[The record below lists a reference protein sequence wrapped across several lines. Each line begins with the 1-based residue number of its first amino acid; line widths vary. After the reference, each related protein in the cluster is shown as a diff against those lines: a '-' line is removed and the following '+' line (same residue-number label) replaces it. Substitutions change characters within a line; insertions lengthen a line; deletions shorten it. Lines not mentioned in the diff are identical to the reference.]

1 MIDLAVR
8 AAHHLVHE
16 IGRRNCHFA
25 FLGDGTAPPDVRRLA
40 HEMDDQTNSGLLL
53 VPAWAGQ
60 ESCAALERL
69 AAVGAAPRTDYVELA
84 RALDAEVVDMR
95 FMTERATRTARMVA
109 RCAGTSLGQV
119 VEGFLRRDRCDHLVV
134 KADRLGLP
142 LALLLKLTRSRRD
155 MVLISAWLSP
165 PKKAVFLWP
174 LKAHSHIRE
183 IVNDSSVQMEIA
195 ARRLGVPWEKLHHV
209 PQPVDE
215 RFWHPVDEPVENMIC
230 SVGPERR
237 DYPTLLEALQGLQ
250 LRAELAVGSTVL
262 RPAGDPSAEF
272 AMITRQTVGGGLS
285 PNVRVR
291 QQVNARDLRRLYARS
306 RFVVIPL
313 LDVDAGVTSIY
324 EAMAMGKAVV
334 VTQTRG
340 RVDVI
345 HHGEQGIYVPPG
357 DPRALRAALGYLLS
371 HPAEAERM
379 GRAGRALVEARHRL
393 DTWVALVAGLARGSD
408 QPLST
413 RTSA

>member
-1 MIDLAVR
+1 
-8 AAHHLVHE
+8 
-16 IGRRNCHFA
+16 
-25 FLGDGTAPPDVRRLA
+25 
-40 HEMDDQTNSGLLL
+40 MDDTTHRSLLL
-53 VPAWAGQ
+53 VPAWVGQ

-84 RALDAEVVDMR
+84 RALDAEIIDMR

-109 RCAGTSLGQV
+109 RCTGISLGQV
-119 VEGFLRRDRCDHLVV
+119 VEGFLRRDRCGHLVV

-142 LALLLKLTRSRRD
+142 LALLFKLTRSRRD

-165 PKKAVFLWP
+165 PKNAVFLWP
-174 LKAHSHIRE
+174 LKAHSHIGE
-183 IVNDSSVQMEIA
+183 ITNSSSVQMEIA
-195 ARRLGVPWEKLHHV
+195 ASRLGVPREKLHHAV
-209 PQPVDE
+209 QPVDE

-230 SVGPERR
+230 SVGSERR

-272 AMITRQTVGGGLS
+272 ALITRQTVGGGLS

-291 QQVNARDLRRLYARS
+291 QQVNAQDLRRLYARS

-313 LDVDAGVTSIY
+313 LDVDVTSIC

-334 VTQTRG
+334 VTRTRG
-340 RVDVI
+340 QVDVI
-345 HHGEQGIYVPPG
+345 RDGEQGIYVPPG
-357 DPRALRAALGYLLS
+357 DPRALRAALEYLLS

-393 DTWVALVAGLARGSD
+393 DTWVTLVARLARGPD
-408 QPLST
+408 RPQAT
-413 RTSA
+413 RASA

>member
-1 MIDLAVR
+1 V
-8 AAHHLVHE
+8 
-16 IGRRNCHFA
+16 
-25 FLGDGTAPPDVRRLA
+25 
-40 HEMDDQTNSGLLL
+40 DDTTHRSLLL
-53 VPAWAGQ
+53 VPAWVGQ
-60 ESCAALERL
+60 ESCAALERM
-69 AAVGAAPRTDYVELA
+69 AAVGAAPRADYVELA
-84 RALDAEVVDMR
+84 RALDAEVIDMR
-95 FMTERATRTARMVA
+95 FMTEQATRTARLVA
-109 RCAGTSLGQV
+109 RYAGISLGQV
-119 VEGFLRRDRCDHLVV
+119 VEGFLRRDRCDPLVV

-174 LKAHSHIRE
+174 LKVHSHIGA
-183 IVNDSSVQMEIA
+183 ITNYSSVQMEIA
-195 ARRLGVPWEKLHHV
+195 ASRLGVPREKLHHAV
-209 PQPVDE
+209 QPVDE

-230 SVGPERR
+230 SVGSEQR

-272 AMITRQTVGGGLS
+272 ATITRQTVGGGLS
-285 PNVRVR
+285 SNVRVR

-313 LDVDAGVTSIY
+313 LDVDVDAGVTSIC

-334 VTQTRG
+334 VTRTRG
-340 RVDVI
+340 QVDI
-345 HHGEQGIYVPPG
+345 IRDGEQGIYVPPG
-357 DPRALRAALGYLLS
+357 DPRALRAAIRHLLS

-379 GRAGRALVEARHRL
+379 GRAGRALVEAHHRL
-393 DTWVALVAGLARGSD
+393 DTWVELVAGLARGSD
-408 QPLST
+408 RPRAT
-413 RTSA
+413 RASA

>member
-1 MIDLAVR
+1 
-8 AAHHLVHE
+8 
-16 IGRRNCHFA
+16 
-25 FLGDGTAPPDVRRLA
+25 
-40 HEMDDQTNSGLLL
+40 MDDQTDRSLLL
-53 VPAWAGQ
+53 VPAWVGQ

-84 RALDAEVVDMR
+84 RALDAEVIDMR

-109 RCAGTSLGQV
+109 RYAGISLGQV
-119 VEGFLRRDRCDHLVV
+119 VEGFLRRDRCGHLVV

-155 MVLISAWLSP
+155 MVLISGWLSP
-165 PKKAVFLWP
+165 PRNAVFLWP
-174 LKAHSHIRE
+174 LKAHTHIGG
-183 IVNDSSVQMEIA
+183 IVSYSSVQTKIA
-195 ARRLGVPWEKLHHV
+195 ARRLGVPREKLHHV
-209 PQPVDE
+209 LQPVDE
-215 RFWHPVDEPVENMIC
+215 RFWHPIDGPVENMIC
-230 SVGPERR
+230 SVGSERR
-237 DYPTLLEALQGLQ
+237 DYPTLLKALQGLE
-250 LRAELAVGSTVL
+250 LRAELAVGSTML
-262 RPAGDPSAEF
+262 RPAGDSSAEF

-285 PNVRVR
+285 PNVRMR
-291 QQVNARDLRRLYARS
+291 QQVNAQDMRRLYARS

-313 LDVDAGVTSIY
+313 QDVDAGVTSVC

-334 VTQTRG
+334 VTRTRG
-340 RVDVI
+340 QVDVI
-345 HHGEQGIYVPPG
+345 RHGEQGIYVPPG
-357 DPRALRAALGYLLS
+357 DPGALRAALQHLLG

-408 QPLST
+408 RPLST

>member
-1 MIDLAVR
+1 M
-8 AAHHLVHE
+8 
-16 IGRRNCHFA
+16 
-25 FLGDGTAPPDVRRLA
+25 
-40 HEMDDQTNSGLLL
+40 DQTNSGLLL

-84 RALDAEVVDMR
+84 RALDAEVIDMR

-109 RCAGTSLGQV
+109 RCAGISLGQV
-119 VEGFLRRDRCDHLVV
+119 VEGFLRRDRCGRLVV

-165 PKKAVFLWP
+165 PKNAVFLWP
-174 LKAHSHIRE
+174 LKAHSHIGE
-183 IVNDSSVQMEIA
+183 IVNCSGVQMEIA
-195 ARRLGVPWEKLHHV
+195 ARRLGVPPEKLHHV
-209 PQPVDE
+209 LHPVDE

-230 SVGPERR
+230 SVGSDRR
-237 DYPTLLEALQGLQ
+237 DYPTLLKALQGLR

-272 AMITRQTVGGGLS
+272 ATITRQTVGGGLS

-291 QQVNARDLRRLYARS
+291 QQVNAQDLRRLYARS

-313 LDVDAGVTSIY
+313 LDVDVDAGVTSIC

-334 VTQTRG
+334 VTRTRG
-340 RVDVI
+340 QVDVI
-345 HHGEQGIYVPPG
+345 RDGEQGIYVPPG

-379 GRAGRALVEARHRL
+379 GRAGRALVEAHHRL
-393 DTWVALVAGLARGSD
+393 DTWVALMAGLARGSD
-408 QPLST
+408 RPQAT
-413 RTSA
+413 RASV